1 MNDKEIITLYLIV
14 NAREQVVKCAY
25 TLDAVKQ
32 WFSDSFIHYCMV
44 GLKFNREQYKVV
56 KQTKVIT
63 NEEVTL

>member
-25 TLDAVKQ
+25 SLDMVKF
-32 WFSDSFIHYCMV
+32 WFSESELHYQMV
-44 GLKFNREQYKVV
+44 GLKFDRTQYKVV

-63 NEEVTL
+63 NEEVEL